1 MKLNTVV
8 LALFIALIVVSG
20 CSSKKDVKKS
30 LEEIRTG
37 TDAIN
42 AYFLANNP
50 PIDIHVEK
58 TGDDTINTFPIVL
71 QVFNKGAYPQPEDGN
86 MKFGKVYLSGYDTNI
101 IKITPKEASA
111 SADYGD
117 LTKMAVE
124 GKSTINPN
132 GGQDILSFIGTVISA
147 NLNVERYEPTLRAT
161 ACYYYE
167 TVAGPSV
174 CIDPNPYSTTGERKV
189 CEVHDT
195 SLSSQGAPVAVVSIE
210 EQAFARKTQFKITI
224 RNLGKGD
231 VLKEDAAQSKC
242 NPIGTEKIDRED
254 IDKVKL
260 ESVMLANTPL
270 DCGPFTGE
278 PAGSN
283 NVKSSSGLIRLINGE
298 GYVICELSDSSY
310 SNKVSSYTSPLL
322 IKLSY
327 GYRTIDER
335 PMLVK
340 LESSS

>member
-1 MKLNTVV
+1 MKLNSIV
-8 LALFIALIVVSG
+8 LALFIALIVISG
-20 CSSKKDVKKS
+20 CSGKKDVKKS

-71 QVFNKGAYPQPEDGN
+71 QVFNKGAYPQPEDGS

-101 IKITPKEASA
+101 IEIKPKESSA
-111 SADYGD
+111 SAYYGD

-132 GGQDILSFIGTVISA
+132 GGQDILSFIGTVKSA

-231 VLKEDAAQSKC
+231 VLKIDSNDDTKSLEKC
-242 NPIGTEKIDRED
+242 NPIGTEKLDRED
-254 IDKVKL
+254 IDKVRL
-260 ESVMLANTPL
+260 DSVMLANTRW
-270 DCGPFTGE
+270 T
-278 PAGSN
+278 AGRSQ
-283 NVKSSSGLIRLINGE
+283 
-298 GYVICELSDSSY
+298 
-310 SNKVSSYTSPLL
+310 
-322 IKLSY
+322 
-327 GYRTIDER
+327 
-335 PMLVK
+335 
-340 LESSS
+340 ESLQAATT